1 MRIKKSLMGLFVGM
15 CYAASFAQIP
25 SFDGIDRLD
34 VATWNVEWLGS
45 SSNGPSNEATQMTN
59 VIKLINDTKMD
70 ILGLCEVSSASAWTE
85 LLSKCPQYAGSISTW
100 DQTQKT
106 GVLFKKSEFKLAY
119 SKHILSDYSYDFA
132 SGRLPLEVG
141 LIPLDESKYSFDT
154 LRIWVL
160 HLKAN
165 TGSSS
170 QKVEAYNRRYSA
182 SMVLKSYIQKLGT
195 DKAGLILGD
204 WNDDFDVSILSGYA
218 TPFANWTK
226 DTQYLVATLP
236 LSKAKQ
242 KSTVSYIEMIDHIV
256 ALPALKSNCLEDSVL
271 VINPSSWITS
281 YGSTTSDHY
290 PVFAR
295 FDVTKKFNSV
305 KSSETT
311 AIKVFCDENGKI
323 YLLGIEQNK
332 IERMEQ
338 YDLTGK
344 LLKSETNHNGF
355 DQFEMVQ
362 SLVVLKIY
370 SEGIVYTFKLLK

>member
-1 MRIKKSLMGLFVGM
+1 MIKKLLSGLLVGLA
-15 CYAASFAQIP
+15 CATSVAQIP
-25 SFDGIDRLD
+25 SFDGVGRLD
-34 VATWNVEWLGS
+34 VASWNVEWLGS
-45 SSNGPSNEATQMTN
+45 SSNGPSNEATQMNN
-59 VIKLINDTKMD
+59 VTKLINDTKID
-70 ILGLCEVSSASAWTE
+70 VIGLCEVSSASAWSE
-85 LLSKCPQYAGSISTW
+85 LLSKCPQYSGSISTW

-106 GVLFKKSEFKLAY
+106 AVLFKKSEFKLAY

-141 LIPLDESKYSFDT
+141 LVPLNNKYAFDT

-195 DKAGLILGD
+195 EKAGLILGD

-226 DTQYLVATLP
+226 DTQFLVSTLS

-242 KSTVSYIEMIDHIV
+242 KSTVSYTEMIDHIV
-256 ALPALKSNCLEDSVL
+256 ALPALKPHCMGDSVL
-271 VINPSSWITS
+271 VINPSSWISS

-295 FDVTKKFNSV
+295 FHVEKNFNYVESIENV
-305 KSSETT
+305 ER
-311 AIKVFCDENGKI
+311 KVFCNDKGLICLNGFD
-323 YLLGIEQNK
+323 LSK

-338 YDLTGK
+338 YDLKGK
-344 LLKSETNHNGF
+344 LIKSASGSF
-355 DQFEMVQ
+355 DQFEMDQ
-362 SLVVLKIY
+362 SFVVLKIY
-370 SEGIVYTFKLLK
+370 LDGNVYTYKLLK

>member
-1 MRIKKSLMGLFVGM
+1 MKLLFNFFLLSICVNI
-15 CYAASFAQIP
+15 SAQIP

-34 VATWNVEWLGS
+34 VASWNVEWLGS
-45 SSNGPSNEATQMTN
+45 SSNGPSNDATQMNN
-59 VIKLINDTKMD
+59 VTKLINDTKID
-70 ILGLCEVSSASAWTE
+70 IIGLCEVSSSSAWTE
-85 LLSKCPQYAGSISTW
+85 LLSKCPQYSGSISTW

-106 GVLFKKSEFKLAY
+106 AVLFKKSEFKLAY

-141 LIPLDESKYSFDT
+141 LVPLNSNYSFDT

-195 DKAGLILGD
+195 GKAGLILGD

-242 KSTVSYIEMIDHIV
+242 KSTVSYTEMIDHIV

-271 VINPSSWITS
+271 VINPSPWISS

-295 FDVTKKFNSV
+295 FDFTQKFNSV
-305 KSSETT
+305 NSHEGNYRR
-311 AIKVFCDENGKI
+311 VYCEENGKI
-323 YLLGIEQNK
+323 ILMGFDLSK
-332 IERMEQ
+332 IERLEQ
-338 YDLTGK
+338 YDFTGK
-344 LLKSETNHNGF
+344 LLKTETNNIV
-355 DQFEMVQ
+355 FEQIEMIQ
-362 SLVVLKIY
+362 SLVILKVYLDGKVLTY
-370 SEGIVYTFKLLK
+370 KLLK